1 MFVAS
6 VYQCASVLIPAGK
19 VCLAAVHTADTS
31 TYSAHTQALNLK
43 PLSLRVIF
51 LVIRLASPSSLNFGV
66 SCSFC
71 LIMLRE
77 KYLNSFKVNSL
88 FFSVIHT
95 QADR

>member
-1 MFVAS
+1 MFVAT
-6 VYQCASVLIPAGK
+6 VYQCDSVLTPAGK
-19 VCLAAVHTADTS
+19 VCLTAVHTADMS
-31 TYSAHTQALNLK
+31 TYSAHTQTLNLK

-77 KYLNSFKVNSL
+77 KKRKIFEQ
-88 FFSVIHT
+88 F
-95 QADR
+95 